1 MFILFYYYFFC
12 HPHFSFFFLLTF
24 FVIRIFF
31 SIRIFLSA
39 LSHPHPPSAGI
50 RSAFYRH
57 PLNTDIMAFSGVS
70 GSMEEGFFTKTP
82 ILKNCPPPQKSS
94 CRTCAEACHS
104 PFKLPH
110 SALSSC
116 VWEAT
121 TLTFLCGLVSLALR
135 FHSDVMCSCH
145 VVMWLRST
153 ADNSNLQGKSKKVR
167 VIGSSK
173 NYPQKICNFHM

>member
-1 MFILFYYYFFC
+1 MAGERDKLHVQSIGGRTVSNDSFVDLRFLYFFIIYC
-12 HPHFSFFFLLTF
+12 GRFVVRISHCFCLRTDFNRQSLT
-24 FVIRIFF
+24 
-31 SIRIFLSA
+31 
-39 LSHPHPPSAGI
+39 
-50 RSAFYRH
+50 
-57 PLNTDIMAFSGVS
+57 TESGA
-70 GSMEEGFFTKTP
+70 M
-82 ILKNCPPPQKSS
+82 
-94 CRTCAEACHS
+94 CRRTTIS
-104 PFKLPH
+104 TTRLTNYH

-135 FHSDVMCSCH
+135 FHSDVMYSCH